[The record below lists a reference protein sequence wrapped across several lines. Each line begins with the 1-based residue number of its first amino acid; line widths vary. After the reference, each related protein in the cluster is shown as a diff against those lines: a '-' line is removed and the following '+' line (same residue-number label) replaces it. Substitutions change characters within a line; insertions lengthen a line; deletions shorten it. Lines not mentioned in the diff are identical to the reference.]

1 MTSMIDIRAMTEAD
15 AGMLQALMA
24 AEKPDYLQHF
34 TAFKEQDS
42 LLMQCRTAQGD
53 GFFALLLDGCLSG
66 FFCLRGLDQGYAR
79 PSFGVYVTSS
89 FQGQGLARAA
99 LQAAEQWCRQQ
110 GVSVLML
117 KVSAHNERASRLYQ
131 LFGFES
137 VGRCPD
143 SGQTIME
150 KRID

>member
-1 MTSMIDIRAMTEAD
+1 MTSVTDIRAMTEAD

-24 AEKPDYLQHF
+24 AEKPDYMQHF

-42 LLMQCRTAQGD
+42 LLMQCRTARRD
-53 GFFALLLDGCLSG
+53 GFFTLLLDDRLSG

-79 PSFGVYVTSS
+79 PSFGVYIASL

-99 LQAAEQWCRQQ
+99 LQAAEQWCRQH
-110 GVSVLML
+110 GIPVLML
-117 KVSAHNERASRLYQ
+117 KVSAHNERAGRLYQ
-131 LFGFES
+131 SFGFEP
-137 VGRCPD
+137 VGQCSD

-150 KRID
+150 KRIN